1 VRDLRHADRDTVV
14 RRLDDCDRGPVHP
27 GSGWNLRVGRGWQ
40 PPRPNP
46 STAVENGTLFRTP
59 TEASVRP
66 VAITD
71 KIYLKNHRQI
81 VSQLDTSIPKGAFK
95 GATIELLYSGEGLSK
110 VDNATRDRLLDFA
123 GDFLDCDSEDQLYT
137 GYPERQ
143 FIRYLLEL
151 RAQGLGPD
159 AIVDVMGDDY
169 MLYAYAGDVLSF
181 LDQAV
186 RTLEAAE
193 ALADVDG
200 AQATADEVSEAKR
213 SLAGRR

>member
-1 VRDLRHADRDTVV
+1 MVHYPNPDTHSAIPPSEANTLRLPGVV
-14 RRLDDCDRGPVHP
+14 RRVHTPDR
-27 GSGWNLRVGRGWQ
+27 
-40 PPRPNP
+40 
-46 STAVENGTLFRTP
+46 TGTLLTGTTQRTP
-59 TEASVRP
+59 T

-95 GATIELLYSGEGLSK
+95 GATMDVLYSGEGLAK
-110 VDNATRDRLLDFA
+110 LDDATRDRLLDFA
-123 GDFLDCDSEDQLYT
+123 EDFLDPEDPDDLYT

-159 AIVDVMGDDY
+159 AVVDVMSDEY
-169 MLYAYAGDVLSF
+169 MLYAYPGDVLSF
-181 LDQAV
+181 LDSAV

-193 ALADVDG
+193 TLAEVDG
-200 AQATADEVSEAKR
+200 NDRMEER
-213 SLAGRR
+213 LRRARRDLSG